1 MAFLTIISPI
11 VALTYPIDK
20 MDGEAKG
27 FNMWLREF
35 IFNALLQPLHYI
47 LYYILFVGIFIL

>member
-20 MDGEAKG
+20 MNGNAKG
-27 FNMWLREF
+27 FEMWLIEYM
-35 IFNALLQPLHYI
+35 FNILLHL
-47 LYYILFVGIFIL
+47 LFLFLV